1 MTNLLT
7 TLIVLPL
14 VAAVITYFAGRNET
28 HGANHARWVA
38 LIATLVIFL
47 VSLVLVAGFDGASAE
62 FQFVEKLP
70 WFVGYDI
77 NYHVGIDGIS
87 LWLIVL
93 TTFLMPI
100 CVLCSWQSIQTRVG
114 EFMAAFLVLEA
125 LVIGTFAALDLLLFY
140 LFFEAVLIPMYL
152 IIGIWGGKNRIY
164 AAYKFF
170 LYTLAGSVLFL
181 LALLYLYF
189 TFGTTDI
196 PTLIEQAPSLGL
208 SVQKWLWLALFASF
222 AVKVPMWPF
231 HTWLPDAHV
240 QAPTAGSVILAGILL
255 KLGAYGFLRF
265 SLPML
270 PQASHEF
277 ADLVFA
283 LSLIAIVYTS
293 LVALVQ
299 QDMKKLIAYSS
310 VAHMGFVTLGIFTFN
325 QQGIEGAYF
334 QMISHGIV
342 SGALFLCVGVVYDRM
357 HTREISHYGGVTNIM
372 PYFAAFFMLFT
383 MASAGLPGTSGF
395 VGEVLVIIGSWRAAP
410 WAAMGAATGLIL
422 GAAYMLWLYR
432 RVMFGEVTNPAVAKM
447 HDVTVREW
455 LYFVP
460 LVLMVL
466 WLGIHPTSMT
476 ASVSPS
482 IQALLEHV
490 SAPALGTVA
499 EPVANAETSEP
510 ELQPLD
516 GMPETLPEHATTD
529 ENVAEPSE

>member
-1 MTNLLT
+1 MSNLLT
-7 TLIVLPL
+7 SLIVLPL
-14 VAAVITYFAGRNET
+14 ILAAITYFAGRNEA
-28 HGANHARWVA
+28 HGAQYARWVA
-38 LIATLVIFL
+38 LLGTLCMFL
-47 VSLVLVAGFDGASAE
+47 LSLALLGGFDSSSAA
-62 FQFVEKLP
+62 FQFVEKTP

-87 LWLIVL
+87 LWLILL

-100 CVLCSWQSIQTRVG
+100 CVLCSWHSIDKRVG
-114 EFMAAFLVLEA
+114 EFMAAFLILEA

-152 IIGIWGGKNRIY
+152 IIGIWGGNNRIY

-196 PTLIEQAPSLGL
+196 PTLINQAPSLGL
-208 SVQKWLWLALFASF
+208 DVQKWLWLALFASF

-277 ADLVFA
+277 ANFMFI
-283 LSLIAIVYTS
+283 LSIIAVIYTS

-299 QDMKKLIAYSS
+299 EDMKKLIAYSS
-310 VAHMGFVTLGIFTFN
+310 VAHMGFVTIGIFSFN

-334 QMISHGIV
+334 QMIAHGIV

-357 HTREISHYGGVTNIM
+357 HTREISSYGGVTNIM
-372 PYFAAFFMLFT
+372 PYFAAFFMVFT
-383 MASAGLPGTSGF
+383 MASAGLPGTAGF

-410 WAAMGAATGLIL
+410 WATMGAATGLIL

-432 RVMFGEVTNPAVAKM
+432 RVMFGEVTNPEVAKM
-447 HDVTVREW
+447 KDISTREW

-460 LVLMVL
+460 LVVGVL
-466 WLGIHPTSMT
+466 WLGIHPTSLTNSLSPTVESLLKHIQEPLAGMT
-476 ASVSPS
+476 
-482 IQALLEHV
+482 
-490 SAPALGTVA
+490 A
-499 EPVANAETSEP
+499 EPVVDTAEP
-510 ELQPLD
+510 EEEPATTN
-516 GMPETLPEHATTD
+516 ETLPASELPH
-529 ENVAEPSE
+529 EEPTESME